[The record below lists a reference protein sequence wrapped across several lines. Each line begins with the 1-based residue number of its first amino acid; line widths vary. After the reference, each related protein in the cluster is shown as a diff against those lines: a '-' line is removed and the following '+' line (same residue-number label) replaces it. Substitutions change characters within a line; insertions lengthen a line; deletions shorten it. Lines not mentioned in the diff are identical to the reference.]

1 MAASPWRQ
9 ALGDDRLLVSGF
21 GKWGGGMYDLTSGR
35 PRAFD
40 DLPTSG
46 VALGGG
52 RLWRVLRAPGEQT
65 HACELL
71 SYDERGLRTYQRL
84 DAIRD
89 PHDACW
95 HDGAV
100 HVSSS
105 WDGVVWRV
113 GADGSTDAVWRG
125 GTVPDS
131 WHVNSLE
138 VIDGRLHVCA
148 FGRFDGYKA
157 WKDDDHKATGFVH
170 DIGRGGDVLTGLA
183 HPHVPRRVGD
193 RWYLCESTRGS
204 VTELDADGRVL
215 RRVRVRR
222 FSRGLAVVGDRIFVG
237 GNAHRKDPDDRAEI
251 VVVDRDSFA
260 VVDRIA
266 MPCLEIYDIVAVPF
280 DLARGVAIGFG
291 GNPVRAVE
299 QHRGTLREAPL
310 HPTPDSA
317 RVALVPPRVAEKLA
331 AAGQPLDRRTAR
343 KLAVH
348 GELPTLM
355 TAGEVRT
362 TLVTVVNGSAVALA
376 TVAPR
381 TIRAGAR
388 WFPADAVGSGAGGD
402 GDGGDGKAEVHERA
416 MKLVTPLPHLV
427 HPGEQAETEIVLAA
441 PDAPGRYVLRVALH
455 QSGTGWFGA
464 RLQSEVVV
472 EPAFPTVA
480 SAVECT
486 GAAAP
491 RTETAATN
499 ETAAAEG
506 APA

>member
-1 MAASPWRQ
+1 MAAASWRQ
-9 ALGDDRLLVSGF
+9 ALGKDRLLVSGF
-21 GKWGGGMYDLTSGR
+21 GKWGGGLYDLSSGE
-35 PRAFD
+35 PQAFD

-46 VALGGG
+46 LALGGD

-71 SYDERGLRTYQRL
+71 AYDERGVRSYQRL
-84 DAIRD
+84 DAVRD

-105 WDGVVWRV
+105 WDGVVWRI
-113 GADGSTDAVWRG
+113 GPDGSTEAVWRG

-157 WKDDDHKATGFVH
+157 WKDDGHRGTGFVH
-170 DIGRGGDVLTGLA
+170 DIGQGRDVLTGLA
-183 HPHVPRRVGD
+183 HPHAPRRVGD
-193 RWYLCESTRGS
+193 HWYLCESTRGS
-204 VTELDADGRVL
+204 VTELDADGQVL

-237 GNAHRKDPDDRAEI
+237 GNAHRKDLDDRSEI
-251 VVVDRDSFA
+251 VVIDRATFEIVDQ
-260 VVDRIA
+260 IA

-310 HPTPDSA
+310 QPTPESA
-317 RVALVPPRVAEKLA
+317 RVALVPPRVAQKLA
-331 AAGQPLDRRTAR
+331 AAGQPIDRRVAR
-343 KLAVH
+343 RLAVH
-348 GELPTLM
+348 GELPVAM

-362 TLVTVVNGSAVALA
+362 TMVTVENRSTVALA

-381 TIRAGAR
+381 TIRLGAR
-388 WFPADAVGSGAGGD
+388 WFPAEGSLDASESHDNRDGSDNGEAGRKEAHD
-402 GDGGDGKAEVHERA
+402 RA
-416 MKLVTPLPHLV
+416 MKLMTPLPQLV
-427 HPGEQAETEIVLAA
+427 HPGQQAETEIVLAA
-441 PDAPGRYVLRVALH
+441 PQAPGHYHLWVALH
-455 QSGTGWFGA
+455 QAGSGWFGA
-464 RLQSEVVV
+464 RLQGEITV
-472 EPAFPTVA
+472 ESSAAGSVTDHVTPATP
-480 SAVECT
+480 
-486 GAAAP
+486 G
-491 RTETAATN
+491 
-499 ETAAAEG
+499 G
-506 APA
+506 APT